1 VSKPPRCGLLPERDD
16 LAATKYGGVRDDI
29 QNFRRIFAESGL
41 AGTRAARDSGVAIPA
56 WVLAFLGGLLGVSAT
71 QRERERR

>member
-1 VSKPPRCGLLPERDD
+1 VGKPPWCGLLAERAG

-41 AGTRAARDSGVAIPA
+41 AGIRAARDSGVAIPA
-56 WVLAFLGGLLGVSAT
+56 WVLAFLGAHLLRG
-71 QRERERR
+71 QREGG